1 MLALLPS
8 LLARTP
14 AQVAPAPELVD
25 ACGSTPSWA
34 CRRIFDATGNKGL
47 AGAVDYVVG
56 APLRIV
62 VVVVIAVIV
71 NRIARR
77 SIRRFTD
84 TISGAAE
91 GNGRFQVLRDHAPS
105 VLIPTDGSARAA
117 SRAQT

>member
-47 AGAVDYVVG
+47 AGGVDYIVG
-56 APLRIV
+56 APLRILV
-62 VVVVIAVIV
+62 VLVVALFVS
-71 NRIARR
+71 RLFRR

-84 TISGAAE
+84 TISAAAA
-91 GNGRFQVLRDHAPS
+91 GRGRLHTLREHAPS
-105 VLIPTDGSARAA
+105 VL
-117 SRAQT
+117 